1 MGLIDTVA
9 TLHWRWPAA
18 AALLLW
24 PLMTAWWARRQRQRL
39 QAYAD
44 AALRPWAVIDDTRG
58 SVGRWRRAGEWL
70 AWVLLAAT
78 LAGPRLPS
86 DAADAAQAPPRHAVD
101 VMVVLDVSASMR
113 ETDVVP
119 ERLTRARL
127 ELADL
132 LQRLHGERLGLV
144 AVAGQ
149 AGLLLPLTDDKAL
162 FEDAL
167 AQASADLIEAR
178 GSDTGA
184 GLALARKALANSAP
198 GSRVVLLVTDA
209 EADDLRGEAGEA
221 LKQTLK
227 ALGTDGLPVYVLA
240 VSVDGGAHAANG
252 DAGAARAP
260 DHDAWRTAARRS
272 GGLLASVADGSA
284 DWDALYG
291 RGIARLSGAP
301 VPPERARAWRELF
314 FVPLLA
320 ALGLLMVLRLPPGA
334 LHARGTAAAA
344 FALLVLV
351 TMAPDSVQAQPS
363 APNMEQQAWAAWQA
377 GQWPRAQALYERQ
390 GGAQGVSA
398 AGAAALKAGDTA
410 AAQRLFSRALMLARS
425 PAARTD
431 ALYNLAHAHA
441 AQGRWDTA
449 AEAWQA
455 VLAARPGDVRAITNL
470 AVARNELARQQ
481 REQPIASDLRGRHGF
496 IAEGHVATDGSTE
509 REAPALEALGPRREA
524 GREVGGAILATVN
537 EPDGGSAG
545 FTVDARHLTSG
556 LAKIG
561 RLGDPRA
568 TLLKGLVKQDRSGT
582 PRQGLQ
588 PW

>member
-1 MGLIDTVA
+1 MSLIDTMA
-9 TLHWRWPAA
+9 ALHWRWPAA
-18 AALLLW
+18 ASLLLW
-24 PLMTAWWARRQRQRL
+24 PFMATWWAWRQRQRV
-39 QAYAD
+39 QTYAD
-44 AALRPWAVIDDTRG
+44 AALRPWAVIDNTRG
-58 SVGRWRRAGEWL
+58 PAGHWRRAGEWL
-70 AWVLLAAT
+70 AWTLLAAA

-86 DAADAAQAPPRHAVD
+86 DAADTAQAPPRHAVD

-178 GSDTGA
+178 GSDTAA
-184 GLALARKALANSAP
+184 GLVLARQALATSVP
-198 GSRVVLLVTDA
+198 GSRAVLLVTDA
-209 EADDLRGEAGEA
+209 EVGDLAGEAGEA
-221 LKQTLK
+221 LKQTLQ
-227 ALGTDGLPVYVLA
+227 ALGSDGLPVYVLA
-240 VSVDGGAHAANG
+240 VSVDGGAQAA
-252 DAGAARAP
+252 DGAARAP

-291 RGIARLSGAP
+291 RGIARLPGAP

-334 LHARGTAAAA
+334 LHARGSAAAA

-351 TMAPDSVQAQPS
+351 TMAPDPVQAQPS
-363 APNMEQQAWAAWQA
+363 TPTVEQQAWAAWHA

-390 GGAQGVSA
+390 GGVQGASA
-398 AGAAALKAGDTA
+398 AGAAALKAGDAA

-455 VLAARPGDVRAITNL
+455 VLAARPGDVRATTNL
-470 AVARNELARQQ
+470 AVARTELARQQ

-496 IAEGHVATDGSTE
+496 IAEGHVATDGSTD
-509 REAPALEALGPRREA
+509 RETPALEALGPRREA
-524 GREVGGAILATVN
+524 GREVGGAILATTDK
-537 EPDGGSAG
+537 PDGGDAG

-568 TLLKGLVKQDRSGT
+568 ALLKGLVKQDRSGT